1 MQIGESAT
9 VDLKLTPV
17 WILIMGVSGS
27 GKSTIS
33 QSVADRLGGEYIE
46 GDDFH
51 SPKSKEK
58 MKAGIPLNEEDR
70 EPWLEAILGTV
81 RSKVEYAVPVV
92 ACSALREVH
101 RTKLAELPYMLIYLK
116 DNFAQIEQ
124 RIKSRT
130 SHFMPVCLLESQ
142 FETLEEPGN
151 ALVIPAGLD
160 KYTVTEKVIAHW
172 LKTIK
177 VK

>member
-1 MQIGESAT
+1 MQIGEIAT
-9 VDLKLTPV
+9 VDLKLSPV

-33 QSVADRLGGEYIE
+33 QLVADRLGGEYIE

-51 SPKSKEK
+51 SPENKEK
-58 MKAGIPLNEEDR
+58 MKTGIPLNEEDR
-70 EPWLEAILGTV
+70 EPWLEAILETV
-81 RSKVEYAVPVV
+81 RSKIKSTVPVV
-92 ACSALREVH
+92 ACSALREAH
-101 RTKLAELPYMLIYLK
+101 RTKLAELPHELIYLK
-116 DNFAQIEQ
+116 GNFAQIES

-130 SHFMPVCLLESQ
+130 SHFMPVSLLESQ
-142 FETLEEPGN
+142 FETLEEPSN

-160 KYTVTEKVIAHW
+160 RYTVTEKVIAQW